1 MAIAPET
8 LSLGGGS
15 QEKLRRGAVRMLY
28 LAFEGSRP
36 LGGSSRHS
44 LLNVDEVHLGRGS
57 ERSWKRSSQDGHRL
71 LHISIPDSW
80 MSTKHARLLIDKGS
94 VRLEDLGSKN
104 GTSVN
109 GQTVQTSTL
118 ASGDLVELGCTFLKY
133 VQVEDCDV
141 REAVTLDVTP
151 PKDEPVGMA
160 TLLPSF
166 RQQTHQLKKIARSAA
181 SVIVHGES
189 GTGKELIA
197 RAIHDTSARSG
208 PFVAVNC
215 AAITES
221 LLESE
226 LFGHRKGA
234 FSGAIGDRK
243 GLVESSSGGTL
254 FLDEIGELSAKGQA
268 ALLRVLEQREV
279 TPVGANRPVAVDLRI
294 VAATHRALLADV
306 GEGCF
311 REDLYAR
318 LSTFVV
324 TLPSLRERKEEMGS
338 IIAALLSRKE
348 ADLQKLCFA
357 PAAARALLQY
367 DWPRNIRELEKC
379 LTSAVVLA
387 DGARIETEH
396 LSELIRSA
404 TVPNDAAQD
413 SEDERLRHQL
423 TVLMTE
429 HKGNVTH
436 VGNAL
441 GKKRQQIQK
450 WCKRLGIDPKQFR

>member
-1 MAIAPET
+1 
-8 LSLGGGS
+8 
-15 QEKLRRGAVRMLY
+15 MLY
-28 LAFEGSRP
+28 LSFEGSRP
-36 LGGSSRHS
+36 SGGSSRHS
-44 LLNVDEVHLGRGS
+44 LLNVDEVHLGRGT
-57 ERSWKRSSQDGHRL
+57 ERSWQRTSQNGRRL
-71 LHISIPDSW
+71 LKITIPDSW
-80 MSTKHARLLIDKGS
+80 MSTNHARLLLDKEG

-104 GTSVN
+104 GSSVN
-109 GQTVQTSTL
+109 GCATQEASLV
-118 ASGDLVELGCTFLKY
+118 SGDLIELGSTFLKY
-133 VQVEDCDV
+133 VLIEDCDV

-151 PKDEPVGMA
+151 STEEAAGMA

-166 RQQTHQLKKIARSAA
+166 RQQTSQLKKIARSVA

-197 RAIHDTSARSG
+197 RAIHDSSGRSG

-215 AAITES
+215 AAITET

-234 FSGAIGDRK
+234 FSGAIGDRQ
-243 GLVESSSGGTL
+243 GLIESSSGGTL

-279 TPVGANRPVAVDLRI
+279 TPVGANRPTSVDLRI
-294 VAATHRALLADV
+294 VAATHRALLSDV
-306 GEGCF
+306 GQGSF

-324 TLPSLRERKEEMGS
+324 TLPSLRERKAEMGS
-338 IIAALLSRKE
+338 IIASLLARNP
-348 ADLQKLCFA
+348 ANLDKLCFA

-387 DGARIETEH
+387 DAGRIETEH

-404 TVPNDAAQD
+404 IVPSDAAQH
-413 SEDERLRHQL
+413 SEDERLRSQL
-423 TVLMTE
+423 TLLLGE

>member
-8 LSLGGGS
+8 LSLGGGA

-28 LAFEGSRP
+28 LSFEGSRP
-36 LGGSSRHS
+36 LGGSTRHS
-44 LLNVDEVHLGRGS
+44 LLNVDEVLLGRGS
-57 ERSWKRSSQDGHRL
+57 ERSWQRSKRDGRRIL
-71 LHISIPDSW
+71 QITIPDSW
-80 MSTKHARLLIDKGS
+80 MSTSHARLIITKEK
-94 VRLEDLGSKN
+94 VRVEDLGSKN

-109 GQTVQTSTL
+109 GSPTESATL
-118 ASGDLVELGCTFLKY
+118 MSGDLIELGCTFLKY

-141 REAVTLDVTP
+141 REAVALDVTP
-151 PKDEPVGMA
+151 STTEPPGMG

-166 RQQTHQLKKIARSAA
+166 RQQTQQLKKIAGSLA
-181 SVIVHGES
+181 SVVVHGES

-197 RAIHDTSARSG
+197 RAIHSTSGRTG

-215 AAITES
+215 AAITET

-294 VAATHRALLADV
+294 VAATHRALLSDV
-306 GEGCF
+306 SAGAF

-324 TLPSLRERKEEMGS
+324 TLPTLRERKAEMGS
-338 IIAALLSRKE
+338 IIAALLHRNPG
-348 ADLQKLCFA
+348 DVQKLCFA
-357 PAAARALLQY
+357 PAAARALLAY

-387 DGARIETEH
+387 DAQRIETEH
-396 LSELIRSA
+396 LSELVRNA
-404 TVPNDAAQD
+404 AVPNDPAQD
-413 SEDERLRHQL
+413 SEDERLRGQL
-423 TVLMTE
+423 TVLLRE
-429 HKGNVTH
+429 HAGNVTH

>member
-1 MAIAPET
+1 
-8 LSLGGGS
+8 
-15 QEKLRRGAVRMLY
+15 MLY
-28 LAFEGSRP
+28 LSFEGSRP
-36 LGGSSRHS
+36 LGGSTRHV
-44 LLNVDEVHLGRGS
+44 LLNIDEVHLGRGS
-57 ERSWKRSSQDGHRL
+57 ERAWRRSKKDGRRI

-80 MSTKHARLLIDKGS
+80 MSTRHARLILDKES

-104 GTSVN
+104 GISVN
-109 GQTVQTSTL
+109 GKPTQATEL
-118 ASGDLVELGCTFLKY
+118 ASDDLIELGCTFLTY
-133 VQVEDCDV
+133 VWVEDCDL
-141 REAVTLDVTP
+141 REAVSLDITTP
-151 PKDEPVGMA
+151 EGEAVGMA

-166 RQQTHQLKKIARSAA
+166 RQQTEKLKKIARSTA

-197 RAIHDTSARSG
+197 RAIHESSGRSG

-215 AAITES
+215 AAITET

-226 LFGHRKGA
+226 LFGHCKGA
-234 FSGAIGDRK
+234 FSGAISDRK

-268 ALLRVLEQREV
+268 ALLRVLEEREV
-279 TPVGANRPVAVDLRI
+279 TPVGANRPLSVDLRI
-294 VAATHRALLADV
+294 VAANHRALLQDLS
-306 GEGCF
+306 EGVF

-324 TLPSLRERKEEMGS
+324 TLPPMRERKAEMGS
-338 IIAALLSRKE
+338 LISSLLSRQNGNLE
-348 ADLQKLCFA
+348 ELCFA
-357 PAAARALLQY
+357 PDAARALLQY

-387 DGARIETEH
+387 DSERIEVEH
-396 LSELIRSA
+396 LSDLVRSTSHPSEPSLA
-404 TVPNDAAQD
+404 
-413 SEDERLRHQL
+413 SEDEKLREQL
-423 TVLMTE
+423 KLLLTE
-429 HKGNVTH
+429 HRGNVTH
-436 VGNAL
+436 VGTAL